1 MVASRLSFLF
11 KSTHPMPSLAVALFA
26 TLFAV
31 GIGLD
36 AGRIALV
43 GLAVLL
49 QQFSV
54 GLSNDWL
61 DHKRDR
67 AAGRTDKPLAQ
78 GSLLASLVRNSSF
91 ASGVLALVVSG
102 LLGWESL
109 GWMIF
114 MLVAGWA
121 YNLGLKATAFSVL
134 PYAIGFGILPVFVTL
149 SLEQSQVPPA
159 WVVVVAALLGVSA
172 HFANTLPDLLEDRAT
187 GVRALPHIVGQKISA
202 LVIATTAILA
212 SSIAVYQSNSLAG
225 LVGVIGLDGNY
236 CASWHCVRVESQAN
250 TTSRDLSVAGPG
262 IFGQCGFADAG
273 CWDRSELGPLADYA
287 LDPNC
292 VELAGIASLV
302 SKQKMLAHVGR
313 VFR

>member
-1 MVASRLSFLF
+1 MGLWFGRQSFGALTMFASKLSFLF

-36 AGRIALV
+36 AGSVALV

-91 ASGVLALVVSG
+91 AAGILALVISG

-109 GWMIF
+109 GWMVF

-159 WVVVVAALLGVSA
+159 WVVVAAALLGVSA
-172 HFANTLPDLLEDRAT
+172 HFANTLPDLLQDKAT
-187 GVRALPHIVGQKISA
+187 GVRALPHLVGQKISA

-225 LVGVIGLDGNY
+225 LVGVIGLT
-236 CASWHCVRVESQAN
+236 ATIV
-250 TTSRDLSVAGPG
+250 
-262 IFGQCGFADAG
+262 
-273 CWDRSELGPLADYA
+273 
-287 LDPNC
+287 
-292 VELAGIASLV
+292 LAGIASVLSLRPTPPRVIFPLLV
-302 SKQKMLAHVGR
+302 LACLVNAILLMLGVGPIG
-313 VFR
+313 V

>member
-1 MVASRLSFLF
+1 
-11 KSTHPMPSLAVALFA
+11 MPSLAVALFA
-26 TLFAV
+26 TLFAF

-36 AGRIALV
+36 VGRVALV

-78 GSLLASLVRNSSF
+78 GSLLASLVRNFSF

-109 GWMIF
+109 GWMVL

-121 YNLGLKATAFSVL
+121 YNLGLKATPLSVL
-134 PYAIGFGILPVFVTL
+134 PYAIGFGILPVYVTL

-159 WVVVVAALLGVSA
+159 WVVVVAGLLGVSA

-225 LVGVIGLDGNY
+225 VVGVIGLT
-236 CASWHCVRVESQAN
+236 ATIV
-250 TTSRDLSVAGPG
+250 
-262 IFGQCGFADAG
+262 
-273 CWDRSELGPLADYA
+273 
-287 LDPNC
+287 
-292 VELAGIASLV
+292 LAGIASVLSLRPTPPRVIFPLLV
-302 SKQKMLAHVGR
+302 LASLVNAVLLMLGVGPIGS
-313 VFR
+313 

>member
-1 MVASRLSFLF
+1 MGLWFGCQSLGSLIMGASRIKFLF

-36 AGRIALV
+36 AGRVALV

-67 AAGRTDKPLAQ
+67 AAGRTDKPLAK
-78 GSLLASLVRNSSF
+78 GSLNASLVRNSSYVAGIF
-91 ASGVLALVVSG
+91 ALLVSG
-102 LLGWESL
+102 LLGLESI
-109 GWMIF
+109 GWMVF
-114 MLVAGWA
+114 MLFAGWA
-121 YNLGLKATAFSVL
+121 YNLGLKATPFSVL
-134 PYAIGFGILPVFVTL
+134 PYAVGFGILPVFVTL

-187 GVRALPHIVGQKISA
+187 RVRALPHIVGQKISA

-225 LVGVIGLDGNY
+225 LVGVIGLT
-236 CASWHCVRVESQAN
+236 ATIV
-250 TTSRDLSVAGPG
+250 
-262 IFGQCGFADAG
+262 
-273 CWDRSELGPLADYA
+273 
-287 LDPNC
+287 
-292 VELAGIASLV
+292 LAGVASVLSLRPTPPRVIFPLLVLASLV
-302 SKQKMLAHVGR
+302 NAVLLMLGVGPIGS
-313 VFR
+313 